1 MINPILII
9 IAAAL
14 GLSAFV
20 VALLNKPKFPLVAG
34 MLIIILIFF
43 VFATF
48 LIDSALT
55 DLSSSEGL
63 SMFVNFLLAGD
74 DPTYEELEAAFNV
87 FMYVDIG
94 LFAASLVAMFA
105 EALFI
110 LHKNSDR

>member
-14 GLSAFV
+14 VLSAFV

-34 MLIIILIFF
+34 MLIVILIFF

-55 DLSSSEGL
+55 ELASSEGL
-63 SMFVNFLLAGD
+63 SMFVNFLLVGD
-74 DPTYEELEAAFNV
+74 NPTYEELEAAFNV

-94 LFAASLVAMFA
+94 LFTASLIAMFA